1 MKKSF
6 VILAVIL
13 QLIVLAYMAGEREY
27 ILHNGNVIHLRTA
40 PIDPRDMFRGDYV
53 RLNYEISRIPVNSL
67 MGIDSIGELKKGA
80 KIYVSL
86 EEGPNGLYEL
96 VAAGLD
102 KPATG
107 TYLAGRLPYPHR
119 TPRAGY
125 PIWINYGIEAY
136 FVEQGRG
143 RTIEKRR
150 GNRTGVQIPLEMEIA
165 VGPGGKSVIR
175 GYRWSPL
182 GIGLTV
188 LRGVRRNQQGQ
199 DQETPRSATVQLT
212 LANASDKPLGI
223 VNLPDFCSFS
233 LEPVPWTKKKWALA
247 HNPCE
252 DARPSDVDV
261 VTLAPEQQIRFDFD
275 FSTERWLVEADGQIK
290 QIGTLDGSEQFRL
303 VYRPPDKAD
312 SRHLSQKD
320 IIWHGYMPSRV
331 FHGRGQID

>member
-27 ILHNGNVIHLRTA
+27 ILRNGRVIHLRTA

-53 RLNYEISRIPVNSL
+53 RLNYEISRIPVNML
-67 MGIDSIGELKKGA
+67 KGIDSISELKKGD

-86 EEGPNGLYEL
+86 QEGPNGLYEL
-96 VAAGLD
+96 VDAGLE
-102 KPATG
+102 KPANG
-107 TYLAGRLPYPHR
+107 IYLAGRLPYPYR
-119 TPRAGY
+119 TLRASN

-136 FVEQGRG
+136 FVEQGQG
-143 RTIEKRR
+143 RAIEKRR
-150 GNRTGVQIPLEMEIA
+150 GNRTGIQVPLEMEIA
-165 VGPGGKSVIR
+165 VGGGGKAVIR

-188 LRGVRRNQQGQ
+188 LRGLQRNQQSQ
-199 DQETPRSATVQLT
+199 DQERPRSAIVQLT

-223 VNLPDFCSFS
+223 VNLPDYCSFS
-233 LEPVPWTKKKWALA
+233 LEPVPWAKKKWALA

-252 DARPSDVDV
+252 GALPSDVDV
-261 VTLAPEQQIRFDFD
+261 ITLAPEQHMRFDFE

-290 QIGTLDGSEQFRL
+290 QIGSLDGSEQFRL
-303 VYRPPDKAD
+303 VYRPPDEAA

-320 IIWHGYMPSRV
+320 IIWHGYLASRV